1 MNIVLMISPRRPM
14 FIGAEF
20 ISQIIL
26 CTQDSPSKPNLQ
38 NGGFYYIEFD
48 VGLLGSSI
56 ICALKN
62 SVNILN

>member
-1 MNIVLMISPRRPM
+1 M

-56 ICALKN
+56 ICVALKN